1 MTYTINF
8 TYRGLAI
15 EAKMEEYTPA
25 VLTLSNGDPGY
36 PAEGGGCESYTWEVD
51 DLDEVLLW
59 LELSAEGMD
68 IIVRGFYKT
77 FGRLSSELRKKIDRE
92 WGMDIEFEAIEASMD
107 HES

>member
-15 EAKMEEYTPA
+15 EAKMDEYTPA

-59 LELSAEGMD
+59 LELPTD
-68 IIVRGFYKT
+68 ILYRLAKAVFLKIGKLPIDLVR
-77 FGRLSSELRKKIDRE
+77 KIDRE
-92 WGMDIEFEAIEASMD
+92 WDIEFEAIEASMD
-107 HES
+107 YES